1 MRTPYISTR
10 RRFVAGAAGTLTIA
24 AVANPSGVLAQ
35 GDATPAA
42 SPVAAPAV
50 ESPDMT
56 GMAYPF
62 QVGSF
67 NCWSVSDGANAAPNF
82 HQAIFANAD
91 SGAVEQAMAEAGID
105 PALMVAQHTS
115 TVIDTGNDLVLVDT
129 GAGPSGLPDTGMLID
144 NLRREGIQPEEIT
157 VVFLTHAHA
166 DHVGGNVT
174 ATGNPLYPNARY
186 VMAQAEW
193 DFWSD
198 EAAVTEA
205 IPSADAR
212 QGTLDSFQQ
221 NLLPLEG
228 TIELID
234 DGAEVAPGLTAIA
247 TPGHTPGHMGLR
259 VESDGDTLWVL
270 GDVALHPLQL
280 QYPDFTG
287 LFDTDPELTVETRR
301 AIFGQIA
308 GSGQA
313 AFKHFDPFPSLG
325 EAVAEGDA
333 WMWQPVEMA
342 AEESV

>member
-1 MRTPYISTR
+1 
-10 RRFVAGAAGTLTIA
+10 
-24 AVANPSGVLAQ
+24 
-35 GDATPAA
+35 
-42 SPVAAPAV
+42 
-50 ESPDMT
+50 
-56 GMAYPF
+56 MAYPF
-62 QVGSF
+62 QAGSF
-67 NCWSVSDGANAAPNF
+67 DCWSVSDGANAAPNF

-91 SGAVEQAMAEAGID
+91 PAAVEQAMAEAGID

-115 TVIDTGNDLVLVDT
+115 TVIDTGDELVLVDT
-129 GAGPSGLPDTGMLID
+129 GAGPSGLPVTGMLID

-205 IPSADAR
+205 IPNADAR
-212 QGTLDSFQQ
+212 QGNLDSFQQ

-247 TPGHTPGHMGLR
+247 TPGHTPGHMGLQ
-259 VESDGDTLWVL
+259 VESDSATLWVL

-287 LFDTDPELTVETRR
+287 LFDTDPELTAETRR

-313 AFKHFDPFPSLG
+313 TFKHFDPFPSLG

-342 AEESV
+342 AEDSE